1 VLVEMTIPQYAR
13 DCADNIY
20 LTLLGAPLPLQFVYN
35 CTATVVIY
43 HDISIIYIYKSYKSC
58 FFSSLQSNVAVF

>member
-13 DCADNIY
+13 DCADNIG
-20 LTLLGAPLPLQFVYN
+20 TLPRGAPLPLQFVYN

-43 HDISIIYIYKSYKSC
+43 HDISINISINPINPG
-58 FFSSLQSNVAVF
+58 FFFAAKQLAVF